1 MYIKRTEQN
10 VDIQQKKIG
19 TVSCMLSL
27 LSKENFFFKFQTSAQ
42 FWIPCN
48 ESQTSPNT
56 SFNLSVHVTQRAKVF
71 ALHMYLK
78 I

>member
-19 TVSCMLSL
+19 TVSC
-27 LSKENFFFKFQTSAQ
+27 KKIFFFMFQTSAQ

>member
-27 LSKENFFFKFQTSAQ
+27 LSKENFFLCFKLQH
-42 FWIPCN
+42 
-48 ESQTSPNT
+48 
-56 SFNLSVHVTQRAKVF
+56 SFGFRAMRVKLRLIQILILSVHVTQRAKVF

>member
-27 LSKENFFFKFQTSAQ
+27 LSKNFFLCFKLQH
-42 FWIPCN
+42 
-48 ESQTSPNT
+48 
-56 SFNLSVHVTQRAKVF
+56 SFGFRAMRVK
-71 ALHMYLK
+71 LHL
-78 I
+78 IQVLI

>member
-27 LSKENFFFKFQTSAQ
+27 LSKEIFFL
-42 FWIPCN
+42 
-48 ESQTSPNT
+48 SQTSPNT
-56 SFNLSVHVTQRAKVF
+56 NFNLSVHVTQRAKVF

>member
-1 MYIKRTEQN
+1 
-10 VDIQQKKIG
+10 
-19 TVSCMLSL
+19 MLSI

-56 SFNLSVHVTQRAKVF
+56 NFNLSVHVTQRAKVF

>member
-27 LSKENFFFKFQTSAQ
+27 LSKENFF
-42 FWIPCN
+42 
-48 ESQTSPNT
+48 
-56 SFNLSVHVTQRAKVF
+56 
-71 ALHMYLK
+71 
-78 I
+78 

>member
-10 VDIQQKKIG
+10 VDIQQKKLELFHVCYRYWVKKI
-19 TVSCMLSL
+19 
-27 LSKENFFFKFQTSAQ
+27 FFMFQTSAQ